1 MQIDSSYGL
10 SLGDTMNI
18 TYERIQPA
26 FWTADLGS
34 LIHALRAELTVPAS
48 YYPGFS
54 DWLNKVVLEL
64 TEGMRSLILARFQHK
79 IVGVN
84 ILKHHEAE
92 NKLCT
97 FWVNP
102 EFRHQHIASK
112 LLSMSLDSFQGKA
125 PLITIPESRLGEFM
139 FLIERRGFLPCGIS
153 DGLYHQHLR
162 EYFFTIPQMPAAPQE
177 RLIAQRSDWRNSAA
191 HFAGQYRAMSGARG

>member
-1 MQIDSSYGL
+1 MKI
-10 SLGDTMNI
+10 I
-18 TYERIQPA
+18 YERIQPA
-26 FWTADLGS
+26 FLTADLSG

-112 LLSMSLDSFQGKA
+112 LLSRSLDSFQGKA
-125 PLITIPESRLGEFM
+125 PLITIPESRLGEFA
-139 FLIERRGFLPCGIS
+139 FLIERRGFLPCGVS

-162 EYFFTIPQMPAAPQE
+162 EYFFTIPQLPAAPQE
-177 RLIAQRSDWRNSAA
+177 RSIVQRSGWRNSAA